1 MDDIEDT
8 QTSFKIPVRKKANEK
23 KGNKLILP
31 EKTWKFYTDDQISSL
46 VIIDPH
52 YHHRHHHHHYYYYY
66 YFITRGVLT
75 RSQSSTESDSQIAR
89 TQLKQSI
96 LFYRKKN

>member
-1 MDDIEDT
+1 M
-8 QTSFKIPVRKKANEK
+8 RKKANEK
-23 KGNKLILP
+23 KGNKLILL

-52 YHHRHHHHHYYYYY
+52 YHHRHHHHHHYYYYYY

-75 RSQSSTESDSQIAR
+75 RSQSSMESDSQIAR